1 MQAQAAKRKCVY
13 KKAVGDISEDPVN
26 CVERNEITSWT
37 ARNFNNT

>member
-13 KKAVGDISEDPVN
+13 KKAVGAISEDPLN
-26 CVERNEITSWT
+26 CVEQNEITSWA